1 MGVAPDQPAGRSV
14 FLGLIG
20 PPYESDQLTTALRIA
35 DEAVRQRHR
44 VTVWTCGYST
54 TLTAAS
60 LGATKPRNAQT
71 WAVRFPSTSALAIGL
86 LDWAGPAL
94 QWLVCRY
101 CAEER
106 GALDQVPQVRVRPPY
121 EFVQRATAADVALVL
136 GVK

>member
-1 MGVAPDQPAGRSV
+1 MPEPAGRSV

-35 DEAVRQRHR
+35 DEAVRQQHR

-60 LGATKPRNAQT
+60 LGATKPRNAQS
-71 WAVRFPSTSALAIGL
+71 WAVRFPSTSALAIEL
-86 LDWAGPAL
+86 LDWAGAAL

>member
-1 MGVAPDQPAGRSV
+1 MPAATGRSV

-20 PPYESDQLTTALRIA
+20 PPYESDQLTTALRIV
-35 DEAVRQRHR
+35 DEAIRQEHR

-54 TLTAAS
+54 ALTAAA
-60 LGATKPRNAQT
+60 LGPNKPRNAQT
-71 WAVRFPSTSALAIGL
+71 WGVRFPSTSALAIDL
-86 LDWAGPAL
+86 LDWAGESL

-106 GALDQVPQVRVRPPY
+106 GVLDQVPQVRVRPPY
-121 EFVQRATAADVALVL
+121 EFVQRAVAADVALVL

>member
-1 MGVAPDQPAGRSV
+1 MPQPAGRSV

-121 EFVQRATAADVALVL
+121 EFVQRATTADVALVL

>member
-1 MGVAPDQPAGRSV
+1 VAPEPAGRSV

-71 WAVRFPSTSALAIGL
+71 WAVRFPSTSALAVEL
-86 LDWAGPAL
+86 LDWAGEAL

>member
-1 MGVAPDQPAGRSV
+1 MAAGRSV

-35 DEAVRQRHR
+35 DEAVRQQHR
-44 VTVWTCGYST
+44 VTIWTCGYST
-54 TLTAAS
+54 TLTSAA
-60 LGATKPRNAQT
+60 LGPVKPRNAQT
-71 WAVRFPSTSALAIGL
+71 WGVNFPSTSALAADL
-86 LDWAGPAL
+86 LAWAGDSL

-106 GALDQVPQVRVRPPY
+106 GVLHQMPQVRVRPPY
-121 EFVQRATAADVALVL
+121 EFVQRAVAADVALVL

>member
-1 MGVAPDQPAGRSV
+1 VSRSV

-35 DEAVRQRHR
+35 DEAVRQEHR

-54 TLTAAS
+54 ALTAAA
-60 LGATKPRNAQT
+60 LGPTKPRNAQT
-71 WAVRFPSTSALAIGL
+71 WGVRFPSTSALAIDL
-86 LDWAGPAL
+86 LEWAGGSL
-94 QWLVCRY
+94 DWLVCRY

-106 GALDQVPQVRVRPPY
+106 GVLEQVPQVRVRPPY
-121 EFVQRATAADVALVL
+121 EFVQRAVAADVALVL

>member
-1 MGVAPDQPAGRSV
+1 MAEETGRSV

-44 VTVWTCGYST
+44 VTVWTCGFST
-54 TLTAAS
+54 TLTATS
-60 LGATKPRNAQT
+60 LGPAKPRNAQAWT
-71 WAVRFPSTSALAIGL
+71 VRYPSTSALAVEL
-86 LDWAGPAL
+86 LEWAGGSL

>member
-1 MGVAPDQPAGRSV
+1 MTGRSL

-35 DEAVRQRHR
+35 DEAVRQQHR

-54 TLTAAS
+54 TLTAAA
-60 LGATKPRNAQT
+60 LGASKPRNAQT
-71 WAVRFPSTSALAIGL
+71 WSVRFPSTSAQAVDL
-86 LDWAGPAL
+86 LEWAGEAL
-94 QWLVCRY
+94 EWLVCRY

-106 GALDQVPQVRVRPPY
+106 GALEQVPQVRVRPPY
-121 EFVQRATAADVALVL
+121 EFAQRAVAADVSLVL